1 MRRALLNED
10 EIGIVI
16 ELLEDSTKLHDDDE
30 KVLLERMKSIRDGPF
45 GDSRLLDLA
54 REFHSRFLDP
64 NLDLPDPKES

>member
-16 ELLEDSTKLHDDDE
+16 DLLEDSIKLHDDE

>member
-1 MRRALLNED
+1 MRRALLNEE

-16 ELLEDSTKLHDDDE
+16 ELLEDSTKLHDDDDE

-45 GDSRLLDLA
+45 GDSRLLGLA

-64 NLDLPDPKES
+64 NLDLPKEE